1 MEKKRID
8 EDAETDL
15 LGDVVIDERYNALAR
30 DDKGASS
37 SATVRSD
44 SHASQTVS
52 TPNHVTPDSF
62 SAREEDA
69 DADSLIGQMVG
80 NYEITSTLG
89 RGGFGS
95 VYKAKD
101 TKLQRFAALKFL
113 RFPLDSD
120 FRKMFAHEAQV
131 IANLGKH
138 PSIVQIYSWGEH
150 QGSQYFAL
158 EFLDTSAETM
168 IRRREEPLSV
178 KQALEI
184 VADCAG
190 ALQYAHDQGVLHRDV
205 KPANILFDSK
215 TGRAKMCDFGLAKF
229 SSLAAGTETRT
240 IAGSPPYMAPEQIV
254 AGTLDA
260 RTDVYALGVTLYE
273 LLSRELPC
281 KGSSQVEVF
290 DKIRSRKS
298 TPLRVYRPDLSDSVL
313 EIVKQ
318 ATAFRPEDRYQS
330 AQDMEQ
336 ACRRVLRNLEKTGSS
351 EHAAKPGRLVGPNG
365 ARLRPRTIMAAA
377 AAFIVIL
384 AAAIFAPGLLPS
396 KNDGGSLWPT
406 AVAAAKDQIDAG
418 QYEEAITWLESY
430 VQENASDDFAH
441 YALGYARLLS
451 NQVPEAEAAFGKVA
465 DAGLREE
472 GMAAVDHAKLG
483 EESRATLQTAASH
496 GQSAYPAV
504 LLASLDV
511 VNNQYDQA
519 IKQLEA
525 VNAAAFNFEWQRQRY
540 NELMA
545 RAYYNN
551 QDYARAGQF
560 LGAGAVAGAASGM
573 SASVNEIY
581 MTKVAAQLDD
591 DRRAKVAQQV
601 EQVKQIAENI
611 KAGGTSAGAN
621 VDEWTSRPLRVRVS
635 PASGNN
641 CQVAIEEGLVD
652 VFADLMADALV
663 NNDQVP
669 IELVDREYIGDVLYE
684 QQLAQLSKDVDAIQL
699 QKLLGARLMIESEFK
714 TVLSE
719 NFVWVKII
727 DTETTS
733 FTKVESGP
741 FDRRTNAREWARDL
755 GDKARAAIQKEYPIR
770 GIVTNSAN
778 GAELNVGLNAGV
790 RPGMRFAV
798 HTGPGVEYRLSNVTA
813 VASSNVGPTK
823 SGITFEPAGATV
835 PAKGFYLQEVQE

>member
-30 DDKGASS
+30 DNKNSTS
-37 SATVRSD
+37 ETVRTD
-44 SHASQTVS
+44 SHASATIS

-62 SAREEDA
+62 SARAEDRA
-69 DADSLIGQMVG
+69 DDALIGQMVG
-80 NYEITSTLG
+80 NYEITSELG

-120 FRKMFAHEAQV
+120 FRKMFTHEAQV

-168 IRRREEPLSV
+168 IKRREEPLSV

-190 ALQYAHDQGVLHRDV
+190 ALHYAHEQGVLHRDV

-229 SSLAAGTETRT
+229 SALAAGTETRT

-254 AGTLDA
+254 GGSLDA

-290 DKIRSRKS
+290 DKIRSRQS

-318 ATAFRPEDRYQS
+318 ATAFKPEDRFQS
-330 AQDMEQ
+330 AQEMEQ
-336 ACRRVLRNLEKTGSS
+336 ACRRILNNLERTGSS
-351 EHAAKPGRLVGPNG
+351 EHAGSKSASGRAIG

-377 AAFIVIL
+377 AAFVIVL
-384 AAAIFAPGLLPS
+384 AAAIFAPSLLPS
-396 KNDGGSLWPT
+396 KEDGGSLWPT
-406 AVAAAKDQIDAG
+406 AVAAAKDQIEAG
-418 QYEEAITWLESY
+418 QYEDAIAWLEDY
-430 VQENASDDFAH
+430 VQKKSSDDFAH

-451 NQVPEAEAAFGKVA
+451 SQEDEAEQAFAKVA
-465 DAGLREE
+465 DAGMREE
-472 GMAAVDHAKLG
+472 GMAAVEHAKLG
-483 EESRATLQTAASH
+483 ADSRDALETAASH
-496 GQSAYPAV
+496 SQSDYPAV

-511 VNNQYDQA
+511 LNNQYDQA
-519 IKQLEA
+519 IKRLEA
-525 VNAAAFNFEWQRQRY
+525 VNEAALNFEWQRRRY

-551 QDYARAGQF
+551 GDYARAGQF
-560 LGAGAVAGAASGM
+560 LGTGVGASDGM
-573 SASVNEIY
+573 AASVNEIY

-611 KAGGTSAGAN
+611 KSGGASAAAN
-621 VDEWTSRPLRVRVS
+621 ADEWTSRPLRVRVS

-652 VFADLMADALV
+652 VFSDLMADALV
-663 NNDQVP
+663 NNDEVP

-727 DTETTS
+727 DTETTQ
-733 FTKVESGP
+733 FTKVESEP
-741 FDRRTNAREWARDL
+741 FDRRTNARQWAHDL
-755 GDKARAAIQKEYPIR
+755 GDKARAAIQKEYPIQ
-770 GIVTNSAN
+770 GILKN
-778 GAELNVGLNAGV
+778 GSNGPQLNVGLNAGV

-798 HTGPGVEYRLSNVTA
+798 HSGPGVEYRLSNVTA
-813 VASSNVGPTK
+813 VASSNVGPT
-823 SGITFEPAGATV
+823 STGVTIEPAGASI
-835 PAKGFYLQEVQE
+835 PASGWYLQQIME